1 MTSEIALTHVSTP
14 LAPLVA
20 VLHFIRTHPCS
31 GNIFEVA
38 RLLYW
43 MVISSWD
50 WLWSALGLRVLVL
63 RVEDVNLGMRVL
75 VWYHFLFGSTIT
87 IHTNSNIK
95 GRRVSSSLPISLVC
109 LHLFFIFCLSPTF
122 SSFFVC
128 LHLNPHFL
136 SVSIFIFIFYLSP
149 SLYGDRQKMR
159 IKMETDRKL
168 R

>member
-1 MTSEIALTHVSTP
+1 MFWQHFWGGS
-14 LAPLVA
+14 VA
-20 VLHFIRTHPCS
+20 VLDS
-31 GNIFEVA
+31 D
-38 RLLYW
+38 LL
-43 MVISSWD
+43 MG
-50 WLWSALGLRVLVL
+50 LGLRVLGL

-95 GRRVSSSLPISLVC
+95 GRRVSSSLPISMVC

-136 SVSIFIFIFYLSP
+136 SVSISIFIFYLSP

-168 R
+168 RQRWRETDDKDKDGDRQKMRIEIETDKKWG

>member
-1 MTSEIALTHVSTP
+1 MRDHLGVTSEKALTHVSTP

-20 VLHFIRTHPCS
+20 VLHFIRTQPCS

-50 WLWSALGLRVLVL
+50 WLWSALGLRALVL
-63 RVEDVNLGMRVL
+63 RVEDMNLGMRVL

-109 LHLFFIFCLSPTF
+109 LHLFF
-122 SSFFVC
+122 
-128 LHLNPHFL
+128 HFL
-136 SVSIFIFIFYLSP
+136 SVSHFFLFFCLSP
-149 SLYGDRQKMR
+149 SQSSFSICLHLYLYFLSVSISIWRQTKN
-159 IKMETDRKL
+159 ED
-168 R
+168 